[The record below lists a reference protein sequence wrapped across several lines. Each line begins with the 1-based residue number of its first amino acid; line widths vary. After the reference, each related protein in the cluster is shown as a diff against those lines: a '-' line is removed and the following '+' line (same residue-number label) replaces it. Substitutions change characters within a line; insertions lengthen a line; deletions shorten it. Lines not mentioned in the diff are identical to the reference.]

1 MKQAVQACR
10 RELSSLRTG
19 RANPALLERVMVEY
33 YGTPTPLPQLAS
45 ITVPEARLLVV
56 QPWDR
61 NSLKDIERAILKSD
75 LGLTP
80 TSDGAV
86 LRIQLP
92 QLTEDRRRELAR
104 IARKE
109 AEDKRIAV
117 RNVRREVNDALR
129 KMEKDGKLSEDACR
143 RAQGQVQEMTDRYI
157 QQIDQLVAAKEKEI
171 LEI

>member
-1 MKQAVQACR
+1 
-10 RELSSLRTG
+10 
-19 RANPALLERVMVEY
+19 MVEY